1 MADLPSHLHLVY
13 HALQPYPADI
23 PLDDVYANLDLPAG
37 NGSRPFVYVNMVQ
50 TFDGQ
55 TVLDGA
61 AWTIGTDVDHHLFR
75 QLRVHADVVL
85 CGAGTLRTDD
95 VIVTTHPAL
104 QERRVRRGQPP
115 NPLGIVVTATCHF
128 ATETFGKKFFRR
140 ADLDRLVITTPRA
153 SAADVDRVRAAG
165 VAVEIVPAT
174 PDGEVD
180 LTAVMRYLTGKQ
192 VRRVLCEGGP
202 RLNAGVARAG
212 FIDELFVTT
221 ALRLGGDPTAPRLF
235 TAPVT
240 DRPLQLI
247 SEYHYRAPQGVRE
260 MYFRFRYPR

>member
-23 PLDDVYANLDLPAG
+23 PLEDVYANLDLPAG
-37 NGSRPFVYVNMVQ
+37 DGSRPFVYLNMVQ

-55 TVLDGA
+55 TVLDGT

-85 CGAGTLRTDD
+85 YGAGTLRTDD

-115 NPLGIVVTATCHF
+115 NPLGIVVTTTCHF
-128 ATETFGKKFFRR
+128 APETFGKKFFRR

-153 SAADVDRVRAAG
+153 APADVDRVRAAG
-165 VAVEIVPAT
+165 VAVEVVPAA
-174 PDGEVD
+174 PDRGGG
-180 LTAVMRYLTGKQ
+180 LTAGMRCLTGKH
-192 VRRVLCEGGP
+192 VRRGLCEGGP
-202 RLNAGVARAG
+202 RLKVGVAPARP
-212 FIDELFVTT
+212 IDALVGTT
-221 ALRLGGDPTAPRLF
+221 AL
-235 TAPVT
+235 
-240 DRPLQLI
+240 
-247 SEYHYRAPQGVRE
+247 
-260 MYFRFRYPR
+260 

>member
-13 HALQPYPADI
+13 HALQPSPADI
-23 PLDDVYANLDLPAG
+23 PLEDVYANLDLPAG
-37 NGSRPFVYVNMVQ
+37 DGSRPFVYLNMVQ

-61 AWTIGTDVDHHLFR
+61 AWTIGTDVAPPLFR

-95 VIVTTHPAL
+95 VIVTPHPVL

-128 ATETFGKKFFRR
+128 APETFGKKFFRR

-153 SAADVDRVRAAG
+153 APADVDRVRAAG
-165 VAVEIVPAT
+165 VAGEIIPAT
-174 PDGEVD
+174 PGGGVG
-180 LTAVMRYLTGKQ
+180 LNAVMRDLTGKHG
-192 VRRVLCEGGP
+192 RRVLCEGGA
-202 RLNAGVARAG
+202 RLNV
-212 FIDELFVTT
+212 
-221 ALRLGGDPTAPRLF
+221 
-235 TAPVT
+235 
-240 DRPLQLI
+240 
-247 SEYHYRAPQGVRE
+247 
-260 MYFRFRYPR
+260 